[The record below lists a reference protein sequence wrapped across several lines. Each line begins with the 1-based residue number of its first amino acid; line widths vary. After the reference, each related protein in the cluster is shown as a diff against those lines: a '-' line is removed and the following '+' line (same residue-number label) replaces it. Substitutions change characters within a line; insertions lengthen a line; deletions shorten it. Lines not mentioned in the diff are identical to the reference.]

1 MQYIIKKKT
10 HFLRKNLKV
19 LGKLTLEGVGSA
31 ICATALKCRDLP
43 WNVMTAL
50 GVHLWSSREGL
61 KVTELFECQKNLYI
75 IKTYTM
81 YLKGYRY

>member
-1 MQYIIKKKT
+1 MKELT
-10 HFLRKNLKV
+10 SFRE
-19 LGKLTLEGVGSA
+19 LTLEGVGSA
-31 ICATALKCRDLP
+31 IGATALKCRDLP

-61 KVTELFECQKNLYI
+61 KVTELFVCQKNLCI

-81 YLKGYRY
+81 CLKS